1 MDLDQGLTQII
12 LVLKFRAVHKLIG
25 NTISGTEDKF
35 GKSLDDV
42 YVTID
47 QQLISLSSMHFL
59 HPR

>member
-25 NTISGTEDKF
+25 NTISGTEDKL

-42 YVTID
+42 YAMTD
-47 QQLISLSSMHFL
+47 QQLIFPVSIHFL